1 MENMVR
7 PENTARLTVSHK
19 PTMFTYRDL
28 GDVKKKKD
36 LSVHELSLAA
46 NSSLFALHCRN
57 AHILACPK
65 VLQEM

>member
-1 MENMVR
+1 MR

-28 GDVKKKKD
+28 GDVKKKKKD
-36 LSVHELSLAA
+36 LSVHEPSLAA

-57 AHILACPK
+57 AHILAWPK